1 MASRFSQGRSAPTQP
16 TQGLPPS
23 GDAQRT
29 ERGERVRYRMLLAA
43 KHLILSEGL
52 HRVSVDRILEAS
64 GTGKSQF
71 YHYFANKA
79 QLVDELWSFV
89 LSDARRLIGRHLRRQ
104 RHWVELQALMRD
116 IVADAEF
123 APGCAVFPLGLVA
136 FDGRLGGTVGEVAS
150 QVPDFSE
157 VDRALH
163 DRVRSG
169 QPEREAGPSLDGEL
183 RCPYP
188 AGATLELM
196 HQGLAGFFAD
206 MKNLGV
212 LRAAADANGLATL
225 VVSAWQGGLLMALT
239 LGRTQPLEDALAQAY
254 SLVWSWR
261 EGDELKPE

>member
-1 MASRFSQGRSAPTQP
+1 MASRSMQVR
-16 TQGLPPS
+16 PS
-23 GDAQRT
+23 GEAQRT
-29 ERGERVRYRMLLAA
+29 ERGEKVRYRMLLAA

-71 YHYFANKA
+71 YHYFENKA

-136 FDGRLGGTVGEVAS
+136 FDGRLGGTVGEVAVE
-150 QVPDFSE
+150 VPDFAE
-157 VDRALH
+157 VERALH

-169 QPEREAGPSLDGEL
+169 ESEREAGPSLDGEL

-206 MKNLGV
+206 MKNLRL
-212 LRAAADANGLATL
+212 LRAAADTNGLATL

-254 SLVWSWR
+254 SLVWSCR
-261 EGDELKPE
+261 EGDDLKPD

>member
-1 MASRFSQGRSAPTQP
+1 MASRFPQVPT
-16 TQGLPPS
+16 S
-23 GDAQRT
+23 GEGQLT
-29 ERGERVRYRMLLAA
+29 ERGEKVRHRMLLAA

-64 GTGKSQF
+64 ATGKSQF
-71 YHYFANKA
+71 YHYFESKA

-89 LSDARRLIGRHLRRQ
+89 LSDARRVIGRHLRRQ
-104 RHWVELQALMRD
+104 RHWVELQALMRE
-116 IVADAEF
+116 IVSDAQL

-136 FDGRLGGTVGEVAS
+136 FDGRLGGTVGEVATE
-150 QVPDFSE
+150 VPDFTE

-206 MKNLGV
+206 MKKLGL
-212 LRAAADANGLATL
+212 LRSEADANGLATL

-254 SLVWSWR
+254 SFVWSWR
-261 EGDELKPE
+261 EGDDLSPR

>member
-1 MASRFSQGRSAPTQP
+1 MASRFSQGRSAPIQP